1 MKLKEAFESKSFIS
15 KIEVF
20 LTNFIEFF
28 WKKLLKACIETF
40 KV

>member
-1 MKLKEAFESKSFIS
+1 MKLKEAFEFIR

-20 LTNFIEFF
+20 FNKLYRVF

-40 KV
+40 